1 MCEEEYRKK
10 GIFQRDQRIICR
22 SPFLNITSEEN
33 KTGRFFPIRAIRYN
47 PVIIIISNTIYSG
60 AIRSPSV
67 QVARMKRIATFL
79 NLLVLL

>member
-33 KTGRFFPIRAIRYN
+33 KTGKFFPIRAIRCN
-47 PVIIIISNTIYSG
+47 PVLIIVSFLIVMITI
-60 AIRSPSV
+60 R
-67 QVARMKRIATFL
+67 VA
-79 NLLVLL
+79 